1 MSNGGIV
8 HARVHRSK
16 DDIFH
21 TCDLNPGTGFSWP
34 SPSNDPCSDFE
45 SQIETALNRYDL
57 IHKIRHQLDFESGEQ
72 KRLTLQI

>member
-1 MSNGGIV
+1 M
-8 HARVHRSK
+8 RVHRSK

-21 TCDLNPGTGFSWP
+21 TFDLNPGTGWAV
-34 SPSNDPCSDFE
+34 PSNDPCSDFE
-45 SQIETALNRYDL
+45 SRIKTALNRYDL